1 MVMKFAVFIVIGRVL
16 GLGFGLGVRVIY
28 IYTPFL
34 FLFCMSDE
42 TFFINVITPDAQFA
56 ELHS

>member
-16 GLGFGLGVRVIY
+16 GLGVRVIY